1 MKGFKDAGE
10 FKKVFEHIF
19 QLMNEHPEVGK
30 KLRDA
35 HAPHRFEITD
45 YGLEFTVTAAAD
57 ADEKQGK
64 YLKWVWGPA
73 DWEPLIN
80 MKMSSETANKYFQ
93 GKENI
98 AIAIAMG
105 RAKVR
110 GPMSTLLKL
119 APVTTPIHPVYRK
132 WLKDE
137 GYEHL
142 VA

>member
-1 MKGFKDAGE
+1 MKGFKDANE

-19 QLMNEHPEVGK
+19 QLMNEHPEVGRR
-30 KLRDA
+30 LRDA
-35 HAPHRFEITD
+35 HAPHKFEITD
-45 YGLEFTVTAAAD
+45 YGLEFNVTAAPD
-57 ADEKQGK
+57 ADEKKGRF
-64 YLKWVWGPA
+64 LKWVWGKA
-73 DWEPLIN
+73 DWEPVIN

-110 GPMSTLLKL
+110 GPMSTLLRL

-137 GYEHL
+137 GYDHL
-142 VA
+142 IA